1 MRKLSCFTKIF
12 TKFGWQDIR
21 IYAMICDE
29 NEENNLSQQIVVSG
43 VKSRKI
49 SIFKEFLRHDKNIIY
64 LPRQNP
70 YFCLKWLKIKAFGEW
85 EWYLSP
91 PIVPPLFCASVPRQP
106 KSKAFGLEFVNRTVL
121 DKNEYDLWWK
131 KFLGEQMDR
140 FWKTLYQFSLQ
151 INFVH
156 RFMV

>member
-1 MRKLSCFTKIF
+1 MPKTWQFSAFYDMRTF
-12 TKFGWQDIR
+12 
-21 IYAMICDE
+21 
-29 NEENNLSQQIVVSG
+29 
-43 VKSRKI
+43 
-49 SIFKEFLRHDKNIIY
+49 H

-91 PIVPPLFCASVPRQP
+91 IVPLFCASVSRQP

-131 KFLGEQMDR
+131 KFLRGADEPILKNSVSIFFTD
-140 FWKTLYQFSLQ
+140 KLCS
-151 INFVH
+151 
-156 RFMV
+156 